1 LQTVYKSGGKM
12 PSQRDNGLVA
22 LSAGRHVRIRQSQR
36 APYAGSIGMIAGI
49 DESDSKG
56 PYLVRFEDGTQ
67 FRYKAA
73 EVEPA
78 QASQPHSRIISW
90 EEL

>member
-1 LQTVYKSGGKM
+1 ML
-12 PSQRDNGLVA
+12 SQRENNLLA
-22 LSAGRHVRIRQSQR
+22 LSAGSHVRIRQSQR
-36 APYAGSIGMIAGI
+36 APYAGSIGIVAGI

-56 PYLVRFEDGTQ
+56 PYLVRFVDGTQ

-78 QASQPHSRIISW
+78 QASQPHGRIISW